1 MSNVTTIY
9 TQSLAVKWAGE
20 MGIMPEGTKWY
31 AEKWEKGKVLQ
42 NMEERDCIGTGST
55 LWMRVNCKARRPDL
69 TLEDED

>member
-1 MSNVTTIY
+1 MSNATTIY
-9 TQSLAVKWAGE
+9 TQSLAVKWAVE

-55 LWMRVNCKARRPDL
+55 LWMRVNCTARRPDL